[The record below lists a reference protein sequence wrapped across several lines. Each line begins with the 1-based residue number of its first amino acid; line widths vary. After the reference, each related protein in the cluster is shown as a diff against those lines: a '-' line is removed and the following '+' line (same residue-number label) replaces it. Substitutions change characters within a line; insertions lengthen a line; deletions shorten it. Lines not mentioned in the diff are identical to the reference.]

1 MLLHYI
7 DNTVM
12 ALYCPNMFAY
22 TRITLEFFSKVFIVR
37 QYHEKMIVI
46 YGFFFSFLQLVVAL
60 LVYCII
66 IFAYNNK

>member
-1 MLLHYI
+1 VLLHYI

-46 YGFFFSFLQLVVAL
+46 YGFFFFIFTVSRSFISLLHNYFCLQ
-60 LVYCII
+60 
-66 IFAYNNK
+66 